1 MEYLYE
7 KLTAY
12 GNSDY
17 YAFHMPGHK
26 RNMELMRAR
35 LPYNI
40 DITEI
45 DGFDDLHH
53 AEELLKELQE
63 NAARVFH
70 AEETHYLVNGST
82 VGLLSAVMGCTHRGD
97 KILVARHCHKSI
109 YHAIY
114 MNGLVPR
121 YVYPEFDISM
131 HMNGEISKEDVS
143 KAYFHCHT
151 DITIPYEELGSI
163 TVITKDKKEITL
175 LKNGKFVLPG
185 TEILNEPLKNSNK

>member
-53 AEELLKELQE
+53 AEGLLKEYRRMQPEYFKRKRRIIWL
-63 NAARVFH
+63 
-70 AEETHYLVNGST
+70 
-82 VGLLSAVMGCTHRGD
+82 MGVQSD
-97 KILVARHCHKSI
+97 
-109 YHAIY
+109 
-114 MNGLVPR
+114 
-121 YVYPEFDISM
+121 F
-131 HMNGEISKEDVS
+131 
-143 KAYFHCHT
+143 
-151 DITIPYEELGSI
+151 
-163 TVITKDKKEITL
+163 
-175 LKNGKFVLPG
+175 
-185 TEILNEPLKNSNK
+185 

>member
-53 AEELLKELQE
+53 AEGFVRKNYRRMQPEYFMRKRRIIWL
-63 NAARVFH
+63 
-70 AEETHYLVNGST
+70 
-82 VGLLSAVMGCTHRGD
+82 MGVQSD
-97 KILVARHCHKSI
+97 
-109 YHAIY
+109 
-114 MNGLVPR
+114 
-121 YVYPEFDISM
+121 F
-131 HMNGEISKEDVS
+131 
-143 KAYFHCHT
+143 
-151 DITIPYEELGSI
+151 
-163 TVITKDKKEITL
+163 
-175 LKNGKFVLPG
+175 
-185 TEILNEPLKNSNK
+185 

>member
-53 AEELLKELQE
+53 AEGLLKELQE
-63 NAARVFH
+63 NAARVFQ
-70 AEETHYLVNGST
+70 AEETDL
-82 VGLLSAVMGCTHRGD
+82 
-97 KILVARHCHKSI
+97 
-109 YHAIY
+109 
-114 MNGLVPR
+114 
-121 YVYPEFDISM
+121 
-131 HMNGEISKEDVS
+131 NGEIHVDQIKKLLEEYEDIQVVVIVSPTYEGVVSDIEAIAEIVHEYKIPLIVDEAHGAHLGFHSYIPHYIPIYDNFLPSRFYHHAPYIPSLHSKVRLYS
-143 KAYFHCHT
+143 R
-151 DITIPYEELGSI
+151 
-163 TVITKDKKEITL
+163 
-175 LKNGKFVLPG
+175 
-185 TEILNEPLKNSNK
+185 

>member
-63 NAARVFH
+63 NAASK
-70 AEETHYLVNGST
+70 GIW
-82 VGLLSAVMGCTHRGD
+82 GRG
-97 KILVARHCHKSI
+97 KS
-109 YHAIY
+109 
-114 MNGLVPR
+114 
-121 YVYPEFDISM
+121 FS
-131 HMNGEISKEDVS
+131 
-143 KAYFHCHT
+143 
-151 DITIPYEELGSI
+151 
-163 TVITKDKKEITL
+163 
-175 LKNGKFVLPG
+175 GKWKYCRNFKCSDG
-185 TEILNEPLKNSNK
+185 MYGAWW

>member
-1 MEYLYE
+1 MEHLYE

-63 NAARVFH
+63 NWK
-70 AEETHYLVNGST
+70 LNCIINP
-82 VGLLSAVMGCTHRGD
+82 LLLT
-97 KILVARHCHKSI
+97 SI
-109 YHAIY
+109 
-114 MNGLVPR
+114 R
-121 YVYPEFDISM
+121 
-131 HMNGEISKEDVS
+131 
-143 KAYFHCHT
+143 
-151 DITIPYEELGSI
+151 
-163 TVITKDKKEITL
+163 
-175 LKNGKFVLPG
+175 
-185 TEILNEPLKNSNK
+185 